1 MSHQYQE
8 YAFSPRSSYLE
19 PRTFMSGWFITGT
32 DTGVGKTLVACALV
46 DALAR
51 AGHKVAGMKPVAS
64 GARRAPDG
72 LRHEDAERLRAAGNV
87 QADYETINPYCFEP
101 PIAPHLA
108 AEDAGQAIR
117 RELILECYAQLKQ
130 RARFVVVEGAGGWRV
145 PLGPQWAM
153 SDLARALGLPVVLVV
168 GMRLGCLNQALLSV
182 EAIRRDGAA
191 FAGWV
196 ANRIEPGMPLFERN
210 LVTLE
215 QRIGLAPLAI
225 FPHRSPENHLAWPAP
240 LSLEKMM
247 HITAA

>member
-1 MSHQYQE
+1 M
-8 YAFSPRSSYLE
+8 
-19 PRTFMSGWFITGT
+19 TSGWFITGT
-32 DTGVGKTLVACALV
+32 GTGVGKTLIACALV

-64 GARRAPDG
+64 GARRTPDG

-87 QADYETINPYCFEP
+87 QADYETINPYCFEM

-117 RELILECYAQLKQ
+117 LELILERYAQLRQ

-145 PLGPQWAM
+145 PLGPQSAM

-196 ANRIEPGMPLFERN
+196 ANRIDPGMPLFERN

-225 FPHRSPENHLAWPAP
+225 FPHRSPGNHPAWPAP
-240 LSLEKMM
+240 LSLEKIMM
-247 HITAA
+247 NITIA

>member
-1 MSHQYQE
+1 M
-8 YAFSPRSSYLE
+8 
-19 PRTFMSGWFITGT
+19 TSGWFITGT
-32 DTGVGKTLVACALV
+32 DTGVGKTLMACALV

-64 GARRAPDG
+64 GARRTPDG
-72 LRHEDAERLRAAGNV
+72 LRHEDAERLQAAGNV
-87 QADYETINPYCFEP
+87 QTDYETINPYCFEP

-108 AEDAGQAIR
+108 AEDADQAIR
-117 RELILECYAQLKQ
+117 LELILERYTQLKQ
-130 RARFVVVEGAGGWRV
+130 RARFVVVEGAGGWCV
-145 PLGPQWAM
+145 PLGPQLAM

-182 EAIRRDGAA
+182 EAIRRDGAV

-196 ANRIEPGMPLFERN
+196 ANRIDPGMPLFERN
-210 LVTLE
+210 LAALE

-225 FPHRSPENHLAWPAP
+225 FPHRSPENHLAWPTP

-247 HITAA
+247 NITTA